1 MRTHKMLQAE
11 SMRYAKIQRQIDLLC
26 GKEKTIL
33 DDMAKDGMM
42 LKRTDCNDSVK

>member
-26 GKEKTIL
+26 EKEKTIL
-33 DDMAKDGMM
+33 DDMAKV
-42 LKRTDCNDSVK
+42 CNDVREDGL